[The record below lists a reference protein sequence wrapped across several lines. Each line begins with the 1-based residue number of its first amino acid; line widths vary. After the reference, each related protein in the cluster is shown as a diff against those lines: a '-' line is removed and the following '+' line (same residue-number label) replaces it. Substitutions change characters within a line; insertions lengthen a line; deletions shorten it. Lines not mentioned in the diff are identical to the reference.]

1 METIVKQ
8 YTKENALSHILNVIA
23 EKGYE
28 VSINGEVV
36 NKNILE
42 DLVYNGTSDLTT
54 STIKKLN
61 RRYFYVTKKSSE
73 VAFNNFFNF
82 LKEKKVINDTVVI
95 LDNPKAKKIQSLR
108 VKMKTLRDSYEKA
121 LLEYKTEKGDF
132 YKK

>member
-1 METIVKQ
+1 MGIPKETDKIC
-8 YTKENALSHILNVIA
+8 NSFF
-23 EKGYE
+23 
-28 VSINGEVV
+28 
-36 NKNILE
+36 E